1 MNHPFGSS
9 KVFLLGLLGIIL
21 IASTSCVPL
30 VAGAAVGYVAH
41 AEGYRVE
48 NPIQKEN

>member
-1 MNHPFGSS
+1 MHIQIPFF
-9 KVFLLGLLGIIL
+9 KPLLLGLLALTTII
-21 IASTSCVPL
+21 SSSCVPL

-48 NPIQKEN
+48 NPIKKDN

>member
-1 MNHPFGSS
+1 MDKPRALS
-9 KVFLLGLLGIIL
+9 KPILLGLMGFTVIT
-21 IASTSCVPL
+21 SSSCVPL

-48 NPIQKEN
+48 NPVKKDN

>member
-1 MNHPFGSS
+1 MQLMIGLP
-9 KVFLLGLLGIIL
+9 KPFLLGLLGVVI